1 MKKIISILL
10 CGIMIFCLVGCK
22 NKDVEPTVKEQ
33 VIKQFEEGIDDYKT
47 ALKYFEE
54 NDNENQAKY
63 SDLAFDKF
71 NNVFDITKDS
81 DAPIAE
87 ADNEDY
93 IYYYEHYYSNLL
105 AKMYID
111 NTSWHGAKV
120 LANGT
125 VTVEGWHSSYEAVAD
140 KWNENID
147 EMNKV
152 IEEYKEQ
159 NNKKVSK

>member
-33 VIKQFEEGIDDYKT
+33 VIKQFEEGIDNYKT

-54 NDNENQAKY
+54 NDHENQIKY
-63 SDLAFDKF
+63 VHLTFDKF
-71 NNVFDITKDS
+71 NNVLDTTKDG
-81 DAPIAE
+81 DALIADT
-87 ADNEDY
+87 DNEDY

-105 AKMYID
+105 ADMHTN
-111 NTSWHGAKV
+111 NTSWHVAQI
-120 LANGT
+120 LTDGT
-125 VTVEGWHSSYEAVAD
+125 VVGGGGYSSREKVVD

-147 EMNKV
+147 EINKV
-152 IEEYKEQ
+152 IKEYKDQ
-159 NNKKVSK
+159 KSVKDSK